1 MKKFLLGVV
10 VGVILICA
18 SGIVY
23 AMFEMHSATKAR
35 DSAVKAEAA
44 ARAAAEAAAHQAPIR

>member
-18 SGIVY
+18 SGIVS
-23 AMFEMHSATKAR
+23 AMFEMHIATKAR
-35 DSAVKAEAA
+35 DRAVKAEAA
-44 ARAAAEAAAHQAPIR
+44 ARAAADAAAHQAPIR

>member
-35 DSAVKAEAA
+35 DRAVKAE
-44 ARAAAEAAAHQAPIR
+44 AAAEAAAHQAPIR

>member
-10 VGVILICA
+10 VGVNLICA

-23 AMFEMHSATKAR
+23 AMFEMHIATKAR
-35 DSAVKAEAA
+35 DRAVKAEAA
-44 ARAAAEAAAHQAPIR
+44 ARAAAEAAAPQAPIR

>member
-1 MKKFLLGVV
+1 MKKFLLGLV

-23 AMFEMHSATKAR
+23 AMFEMHNATKAR
-35 DSAVKAEAA
+35 DRAVKAEAA
-44 ARAAAEAAAHQAPIR
+44 ARAAAHQAPIR

>member
-18 SGIVY
+18 SSIVY
-23 AMFEMHSATKAR
+23 AMFEMHRATKAR
-35 DSAVKAEAA
+35 DLAVKAEAA
-44 ARAAAEAAAHQAPIR
+44 AGAAAHQMPIRGGK